1 MPQRERP
8 IAANSRTLGG
18 DRQVCCPAPLSY
30 LALGIHLPKFHQVDH
45 QILMR
50 IVDWRLVGKTAPLSD
65 TCLWIG
71 FLEFDHLIPL
81 FRVPAMVKCVDQF
94 GVTFNLQQLALP
106 REL

>member
-18 DRQVCCPAPLSY
+18 DRQVCCPAP
-30 LALGIHLPKFHQVDH
+30 PKFHQVDH